1 MDEMFSLPQDLEEQ
15 VELYPLNKAAIAR
28 FVKTQKESTINS
40 IFSILNKKSGIQLI
54 QENGVSYLVRGDA
67 MSIYR
72 GIGSSVDE
80 FIHERVIKFDE
91 PRKRLTEAKEEPV
104 PQSSI
109 GLLDLMDEVY
119 FDQVPGGKGDKAKP
133 SDFDLKQVLQGI
145 LVELEHTKDEM
156 KALEISLDHLS
167 EDPDYYT
174 KLKKIHKE
182 NSETDEYG
190 LPVL

>member
-1 MDEMFSLPQDLEEQ
+1 MDEMFALPQDLEEQ
-15 VELYPLNKAAIAR
+15 IETYPLNKAAISR
-28 FVKTQKESTINS
+28 FVKTQRDSIING
-40 IFSILNKKSGIQLI
+40 IFSILNKKSGTQLI
-54 QENGVSYLVRGDA
+54 QENGVSYLVRGDI

-91 PRKRLTEAKEEPV
+91 PRKRLVEAKEEV
-104 PQSSI
+104 EDSKI

-119 FDQVPGGKGDKAKP
+119 LDQIPGGKGDKAKP
-133 SDFDLKQVLQGI
+133 SDFNLKQVLQGI

-167 EDPDYYT
+167 EDPEYYT
-174 KLKKIHKE
+174 KLKKVHKE

-190 LPVL
+190 LPVF